1 MGDYELGLYESI
13 KIAVDNLK
21 RLCEYKE
28 VVEFCKYDNSPL
40 QLSIAATE
48 IRALKTAIRHFEGY
62 LKAMVGQQ
70 IKVEV
75 SEDGTNDK

>member
-1 MGDYELGLYESI
+1 MSDYELSLYDSI

-40 QLSIAATE
+40 KLSVAATE
-48 IRALKTAIRHFEGY
+48 IRALKTAIKYFEDH
-62 LKAMVGQQ
+62 LKTA
-70 IKVEV
+70 IC
-75 SEDGTNDK
+75 